1 MCICAYKHPA
11 LRSYDGRHVAGLRK
25 GSFVITLTKR
35 LPSRDF
41 EICEYEMHEMSWGT
55 ATVYIQQ
62 KVTEARDYNSDEYDS
77 ENDI

>member
-1 MCICAYKHPA
+1 MLCCVVI
-11 LRSYDGRHVAGLRK
+11 LAGLK
-25 GSFVITLTKR
+25 LGTFVITLTKR

-62 KVTEARDYNSDEYDS
+62 KITDARVYDSDDYDS
-77 ENDI
+77 ENDL